1 MFGGGI
7 ADKFG
12 NDYEALWTIRQ
23 VLAVL
28 RADAHSIR
36 LEGIR
41 PEFAGFEFAVD
52 HGSHTAWHQTKINN
66 PNGNWTIVALQREG
80 VLPAFAAR
88 FGASATDRCVFVSQS
103 PAPDLADLASKA
115 SYADGFPDF
124 QAAIGKIASD
134 KFVQYHT
141 TLGITPETAFDWL
154 RRTEFWTLPQVE
166 IESLVAAIVG
176 ITFQEPSTA
185 AIGAL
190 RHYLQSRLNRSL
202 TTELLRAEIPSLTPL
217 NLKDWNLD
225 PTLPQRL
232 RDETVAYLATYT
244 PFGAAGDTIGRQQ
257 VPDVLAK
264 LTDARGPQVILLSGV
279 AGSGKSGVVR
289 GVIEGLSRAGI
300 PHFALRIDQ
309 HLDCKAPADL
319 GRALLQRNE
328 SPVITLKGL
337 SPDAISVLV
346 IDQIDAVSEV
356 SGRNGA
362 AKNAVL
368 RIIDEARHL
377 RSVRVVLVCRSFDI
391 ESDERIKQLKKAN
404 DVVQVDVPL
413 LEWDSDV
420 VPVLERV
427 AVVPDTMDAAQR
439 ALLCLPL
446 NLSVFAEIA
455 GEGGT
460 QFASRNDLFEKLVD
474 LKTRHIAASRNTVP
488 WSLLGPLS
496 ALASWMSERQR
507 LDAPFTTL
515 DEFPRAVDVL
525 VSEHLIVRNRDTI
538 NFFHESFFD
547 YVFARSFAQRHQ
559 RVIDL
564 LTSSEQ
570 HLFRRT
576 QVRQILESLRQS
588 DRPRYR
594 QELEAIWNAD
604 NVRYHVKLAVAQ
616 WLGALSHPTEGER
629 RIVVAR
635 DDTTQ
640 PLSPLV
646 RSAMYGTPGWFDL
659 LEQMNWFPRELQ
671 GASEPRRWT
680 VMWWLGTVAGARPER
695 VAALLD
701 EWWSGDQTRGA
712 ALLEWFGYIRR
723 QGPDQALVRLCERVI
738 RSHPAGLFG
747 DKGESRREL
756 LIATW
761 AAGDSGAGA
770 ASIVNAYFDAWY
782 EQHPGHHPFESNKLR
797 DLDLHALGELAK
809 KSPLAVIDGSMP
821 ALVKAF
827 DLIAN
832 KHDPAGSD
840 YSFSFRTCTGHAF
853 GSDAYLRLIRD
864 ALRSVAVENAALARE
879 RLGSLNPNIHEA
891 ATHLH
896 LETIAANGRDLAS
909 NLLPLLASPYFFDA
923 GWHGADWKSFADAA
937 KAALPYLDEPGR
949 QTVEAA
955 ILTYRP
961 ELVDVHE
968 YLQDF
973 RTGVRDMDQKDRRRV
988 LRHLSANGYKQF
1000 CILATIGDNILS
1012 EPARSR
1018 LAELRRK
1025 FSERDVQKPSN
1036 VEVHSVESPIAKERA
1051 AHMSDDQWLAAIDAH
1066 NSEDERVYGNG
1077 FITGG
1082 TRQLAHVLQTLTKE
1096 QSQRFARLQLRI
1108 PDTANPAFVQQ
1119 LLWGLADA
1127 EDAEPDLIAAAIEDA
1142 YRRDRKK
1149 FSDGIIRIIEKNPG
1163 LGRSDQCWSIL
1174 TWYIVNGDAQE
1185 SDVVEAEQ
1193 IERETVTIDDLIN
1206 RGSKLHIRGMN
1217 GARGSALEALA
1228 AVLWAVPERE
1238 DEAWSVIESRTQ
1250 LEDRLGVRCCIP
1262 RALTP
1267 LFNADKQRCAA
1278 LMDQLVADVAT
1289 ARRNRLTAALS
1300 GMTFSSERLPA
1311 FARTL
1316 SARAGAM
1323 AIMQYRKWHKAD
1335 AERMSPLITHPATH
1349 LLPYLVYQVPEV
1361 GRRLLT
1367 RLIVFGNQ
1375 TMWLVATWHVVRT
1388 SYNDGRYLP
1397 LAESL
1402 ERVSVDARRLAAD
1415 IASNAISDGTFV
1427 ERAASKLRGYF
1438 HDDDAEVRKQAS
1450 DAFRSIPPDQFASFI
1465 DLSRDYIRSPAFE
1478 GNSFAFLHALETA
1491 TCNVAELVV
1500 LAAERVL
1507 AALKAA
1513 GPNAKGR
1520 DMNLYQLKELIK
1532 SEYAASEHEPDL
1544 RRRLLDIVDEMLL
1557 LDLSGVD
1564 EITKSH
1570 ER

>member
-1 MFGGGI
+1 LFGGGI

-12 NDYEALWTIRQ
+12 NDYEALWTVSQ

-28 RADAHSIR
+28 RAEARSIR

-52 HGSHTAWHQTKINN
+52 HGTHTAWHQTKINN
-66 PNGNWTIVALQREG
+66 PNGNWTIIALQREG

-88 FGASATDRCVFVSQS
+88 LGAGATDRCIFVSQS
-103 PAPDLADLASKA
+103 PASDLADLASKA
-115 SYADGFPDF
+115 SYADGFPEF
-124 QAAIGKIASD
+124 QAAIGKIASE

-154 RRTEFWTLPQVE
+154 RRTDCWTLPQVQ
-166 IESLVAAIVG
+166 IEGLVAAIVG
-176 ITFQEPSTA
+176 ITFQESSTA

-202 TTELLRAEIPSLTPL
+202 TTELLRVEIPSLTPL

-232 RDETVAYLATYT
+232 RDETAAYLATYT
-244 PFGAAGDTIGRQQ
+244 PFGAAGETIGRQQ

-264 LTDARGPQVILLSGV
+264 LTDERGPQVILLSGV

-289 GVIEGLSRAGI
+289 GVIDGLSGADI

-309 HLDCKAPADL
+309 YLDCKAPADL

-337 SPDAISVLV
+337 SPDAVSVLV

-368 RIIDEARHL
+368 RMIDEARHF

-404 DVVQVDVPL
+404 DVIQIDVPL
-413 LEWDSDV
+413 LEWDRDV

-427 AVVPDTMDAAQR
+427 AVAPGTMDAAQR

-455 GEGGT
+455 GQGDT
-460 QFASRNDLFEKLVD
+460 QFASRNDLFAKLVE
-474 LKTRHIAASRNTVP
+474 LKTRAIATSRDAVP

-507 LDAPFTTL
+507 LDAPFTIL
-515 DEFPRAVDVL
+515 DEFPRAVDIL
-525 VSEHLIVRNRDTI
+525 VSEHLIVRNRDTV

-547 YVFARSFAQRHQ
+547 YVFARSFALRNQ
-559 RVIDL
+559 RVVDL

-588 DRPRYR
+588 DHPRYL
-594 QELEAIWNAD
+594 QELEGIWNAD
-604 NVRYHVKLAVAQ
+604 GVRYHIKLAVAQ
-616 WLGALSHPTEGER
+616 WLGALSNPTEEER
-629 RIVVAR
+629 QIIVAR
-635 DDTTQ
+635 DDATQ

-646 RSAMYGTPGWFDL
+646 RSAMYGTAGWFDVL
-659 LEQMNWFPRELQ
+659 AQANWFPQELRS
-671 GASEPRRWT
+671 ASEPRRQT
-680 VMWWLGTVAGARPER
+680 LMWWFGTVAGARPEP

-701 EWWSGDQTRGA
+701 EWWSGDPTRGA

-723 QGPDQALVRLCERVI
+723 QGPDQALVSLCERVI

-747 DKGESRREL
+747 DKGEFRREL

-761 AAGDSGAGA
+761 AVGDSGTGA
-770 ASIVNAYFDAWY
+770 AAILNAYFDAWY
-782 EQHPGHHPFESNKLR
+782 EQHPGRHPFEREELR
-797 DLDLHALGELAK
+797 DIDLHALGELAK
-809 KSPLAVIDGSMP
+809 KWALAVVDGSMP
-821 ALVKAF
+821 ALLRAF
-827 DLIAN
+827 DLIAS
-832 KHDPAGSD
+832 KRDSDGQD
-840 YSFSFRTCTGHAF
+840 YSFSFRTCTGHPF
-853 GSDAYLRLIRD
+853 GSDAYLRLLRD
-864 ALRSVAVENAALARE
+864 ALRSIAAEDAALARE
-879 RLGSLNPNIHEA
+879 KLRALNPNVHEA

-896 LETIAANGRDLAS
+896 LETIAANGRDLAPD
-909 NLLPLLASPYFFDA
+909 LLPLLESPFLFDA

-937 KAALPYLDEPGR
+937 KAALPFMDGPGR
-949 QTVEAA
+949 EAVEAA
-955 ILTYRP
+955 ILAYRP
-961 ELVDVHE
+961 ELADVHE

-973 RTGVRDMDQKDRRRV
+973 RTGLREEDQKDRRRV
-988 LRHLSANGYKQF
+988 LRHLSSSGYKQF
-1000 CILATIGDNILS
+1000 CILETIGDEILS
-1012 EPARSR
+1012 ERPRAR

-1025 FSERDVQKPSN
+1025 FSSREVQKPGN
-1036 VEVHSVESPIAKERA
+1036 VEVHAVESPISKERA
-1051 AHMSDDQWLAAIDAH
+1051 EHMSDDQWLAAIDAH
-1066 NSEDERVYGNG
+1066 NSEDERVYGDG

-1082 TRQLAHVLQTLTKE
+1082 ARQLAHVLQTLTK
-1096 QSQRFARLQLRI
+1096 QQPQRFARLQLRI
-1108 PDTANPAFVQQ
+1108 PDAANPAFVQQ

-1127 EDAEPDLIAAAIEDA
+1127 DDAEPELIAAAIEDA
-1142 YRRDRKK
+1142 YRRDRQK
-1149 FSDGIIRIIEKNPG
+1149 FADGIIRIIERHPE
-1163 LGRSDQCWSIL
+1163 LGRSDRCWSIL

-1206 RGSKLHIRGMN
+1206 RGSKLHIRGVN

-1228 AVLWAVPERE
+1228 AVLWAVPERN
-1238 DEAWSVIESRTQ
+1238 DEAWSVIESRVQ
-1250 LEDRLGVRCCIP
+1250 LEDRMGVRCCIP

-1267 LFNADKQRCAA
+1267 LFNVDKQRCAA
-1278 LMDQLVADVAT
+1278 LLDQLVGDVVTDRHKCLAAT
-1289 ARRNRLTAALS
+1289 LS
-1300 GMTFSSERLPA
+1300 RITFGPERLPN
-1311 FARTL
+1311 FARVL

-1323 AIMQYRKWHKAD
+1323 AITQFRKWHEVDPK
-1335 AERMSPLITHPATH
+1335 RMSPLVTHPATH
-1349 LLPYLVYQVPEV
+1349 LLPYIIYQVPEV
-1361 GRRLLT
+1361 GRRLLM
-1367 RLIVFGNQ
+1367 RLLIFGDP
-1375 TMWLVATWHVVRT
+1375 MMRLVGTWHVVRT
-1388 SYNDGRYLP
+1388 SYNDIRYLQ
-1397 LAESL
+1397 LSDTL
-1402 ERVSVDARRLAAD
+1402 ERASLDARRLAAD
-1415 IASNAISDGTFV
+1415 VASHAIRHDTFV
-1427 ERAASKLRGYF
+1427 ERAALKLRGYF

-1450 DAFRSIPPDQFASFI
+1450 ETFRSIPPDQFASFF
-1465 DLSRDYIRSPAFE
+1465 DLSREFVRSPAYE
-1478 GNSFAFLHALETA
+1478 GDSFAFLHALETA
-1491 TCNVAELVV
+1491 ACNVAELVI
-1500 LAAERVL
+1500 LAAERVIM
-1507 AALKAA
+1507 ALKAG

-1520 DMNLYQLKELIK
+1520 DMNLYQIKDLIK
-1532 SEYAASEHEPDL
+1532 TEYAASEREPEL

>member
-28 RADAHSIR
+28 RAEARSIR

-52 HGSHTAWHQTKINN
+52 HGSHAAWHQTKINN
-66 PNGNWTIVALQREG
+66 PNGNWTIMALQREG

-88 FGASATDRCVFVSQS
+88 LGASATDRCIFVSQS
-103 PAPDLADLASKA
+103 PASDLADLASKA

-124 QAAIGKIASD
+124 QAAIGKTAFD

-141 TLGITPETAFDWL
+141 TLGITPATAFDWL
-154 RRTEFWTLPQVE
+154 RRTECWTIPQVQ
-166 IESLVAAIVG
+166 IEGLNAAIVG
-176 ITFQEPSTA
+176 ITFQESSTT

-202 TTELLRAEIPSLTPL
+202 TTEMLRAEIPSLTPL

-232 RDETVAYLATYT
+232 RDETEAYLATYT
-244 PFGAAGDTIGRQQ
+244 PFGAAGETIGRQQ
-257 VPDVLAK
+257 IPEVLAK
-264 LTDARGPQVILLSGV
+264 LTDDRGPEVILLSGI

-289 GVIEGLSRAGI
+289 GVIDGLGRAGI
-300 PHFALRIDQ
+300 LHFALRVDQ
-309 HLDCKAPADL
+309 HLECKTPADL

-368 RIIDEARHL
+368 RMIDEARHF

-391 ESDERIKQLKKAN
+391 ESDERIKQLKNAK

-413 LEWDSDV
+413 LEWDRDV

-427 AVVPDTMDAAQR
+427 AVSPDTMDAAQR

-455 GEGGT
+455 GQGDT
-460 QFASRNDLFEKLVD
+460 QFASRNDLFEKLVE
-474 LKTRHIAASRNTVP
+474 LKTRHIAASRDAVP

-507 LDAPFTTL
+507 LEAPFTML
-515 DEFPRAVDVL
+515 DEFPRAVDIL
-525 VSEHLIVRNRDTI
+525 VSEHLIVRNRGTV

-547 YVFARSFAQRHQ
+547 YVFARSFALRNQRI
-559 RVIDL
+559 VDL

-588 DRPRYR
+588 DCPRYL
-594 QELEAIWNAD
+594 QELEGIWNAD
-604 NVRYHVKLAVAQ
+604 GIRYHIKLAVAQ
-616 WLGALSHPTEGER
+616 WLGALSNPTEEER

-635 DDTTQ
+635 DNAAQ
-640 PLSPLV
+640 PLSALV
-646 RSAMYGTPGWFDL
+646 RSAIYGTAGWFDL
-659 LEQMNWFPRELQ
+659 LAQANWFLRELQ
-671 GASEPRRWT
+671 AESEPRRRT
-680 VMWWLGTVAGARPER
+680 VMWWLGTVAGTRPEP

-701 EWWSGDQTRGA
+701 EWWSGDPQRGTT
-712 ALLEWFGYIRR
+712 LLEWFGYIRR
-723 QGPDQALVRLCERVI
+723 QGPDQALVSLCERVI

-747 DKGESRREL
+747 NQCEFRREL
-756 LIATW
+756 LVATW
-761 AAGDSGAGA
+761 AAGDGGAGA
-770 ASIVNAYFDAWY
+770 ASILSAYFDAWY
-782 EQHPGHHPFESNKLR
+782 EQNPGRHPFERDELR
-797 DLDLHALGELAK
+797 DIDLHALGELAK
-809 KSPLAVIDGSMP
+809 KSPLAFVEGSMP
-821 ALVKAF
+821 ALVRAF
-827 DLIAN
+827 DLIAS
-832 KHDPAGSD
+832 KRGSDEED
-840 YSFSFRTCTGHAF
+840 YSFSFRTCSGHAF
-853 GSDAYLRLIRD
+853 GSDAYLRLLTD
-864 ALRSVAVENAALARE
+864 ALRSVAADDAALARE
-879 RLGSLNPNIHEA
+879 KLGLLNPNVHEA
-891 ATHLH
+891 AAHLH

-909 NLLPLLASPYFFDA
+909 NLLPLLESPYLFDA

-937 KAALPYLDEPGR
+937 KTALPFMDGSGR
-949 QTVEAA
+949 QAVEAA
-955 ILTYRP
+955 ILAYRP
-961 ELVDVHE
+961 ELVYVHE

-973 RTGVRDMDQKDRRRV
+973 RTGERGEDQKDRQRV
-988 LRHLSANGYKQF
+988 LRHLSASGYKQF
-1000 CILATIGDNILS
+1000 CILETIGDDVLS
-1012 EPARSR
+1012 EHLRSR

-1025 FSERDVQKPSN
+1025 FSQGDMQKPSN

-1051 AHMSDDQWLAAIDAH
+1051 EHMSDDQWLAAIDAH
-1066 NSEDERVYGNG
+1066 NSEEERFYGNG

-1082 TRQLAHVLQTLTKE
+1082 ARQLAHVLQTLTTE
-1096 QSQRFARLQLRI
+1096 QPLRFARLQLCI
-1108 PDTANPAFVQQ
+1108 PEAANSSFVRQ

-1127 EDAEPDLIAAAIEDA
+1127 EDAEPESLAAAIEDA
-1142 YRRDRKK
+1142 FRRDRQK
-1149 FSDGIIRIIEKNPG
+1149 FDDGIIRIIEKHPA
-1163 LGRSDQCWSIL
+1163 LARLDRCWSIL
-1174 TWYIVNGDAQE
+1174 TWYIVNGDAPE

-1193 IERETVTIDDLIN
+1193 IEREAVTIDNLIN
-1206 RGSKLHIRGMN
+1206 RGSKLHIRGLN

-1228 AVLWAVPERE
+1228 VVLWAVPERL
-1238 DEAWSVIESRTQ
+1238 DEAWPIIESRVR
-1250 LEDRLGVRCCIP
+1250 LEDRMGVRCCIP

-1267 LFNADKQRCAA
+1267 LFNVDKQRCAA
-1278 LMDQLVADVAT
+1278 LLDQLVGDVVTDRHKRVA
-1289 ARRNRLTAALS
+1289 AALS
-1300 GMTFSSERLPA
+1300 SMTFSSERLPVV
-1311 FARTL
+1311 ARVL
-1316 SARAGAM
+1316 SARAGGM
-1323 AIMQYRKWHKAD
+1323 AITQFRKWHD
-1335 AERMSPLITHPATH
+1335 TEAERMSPLVTHPATH
-1349 LLPYLVYQVPEV
+1349 LLPYVIYQVPEV

-1367 RLIVFGNQ
+1367 RLLIFGNPAM
-1375 TMWLVATWHVVRT
+1375 TLVATWHVVRT

-1397 LAESL
+1397 LADTL
-1402 ERVSVDARRLAAD
+1402 ERASLDARRLAAD
-1415 IASNAISDGTFV
+1415 VASHAISHDTFV
-1427 ERAASKLRGYF
+1427 ERAALKLRGYF
-1438 HDDDAEVRKQAS
+1438 HDDDTEVRKQAS
-1450 DAFRSIPPDQFASFI
+1450 DAFRSIPPDQFASFF
-1465 DLSRDYIRSPAFE
+1465 DLSREFVRSPAFKDD
-1478 GNSFAFLHALETA
+1478 SFAFLHSLETA
-1491 TCNVAELVV
+1491 TCDVAELVV

-1507 AALKAA
+1507 AALRA
-1513 GPNAKGR
+1513 GGASARGR
-1520 DMNLYQLKELIK
+1520 DMNLYQLKDLIK
-1532 SEYAASEHEPDL
+1532 TEYAATEREPKL